1 MRSWLIALPALL
13 MLSAC
18 SSHRPEITISQP
30 LVMEADVLSAGITA
44 DGPSLSSD
52 GMNKKASV
60 ILYNDRDVPV
70 TLHYRYF
77 WYNSQGLEIYPEQP
91 AQTLVV
97 PAHQNRQ
104 ADSWSG
110 DLSASQVRVSLYL

>member
-1 MRSWLIALPALL
+1 MRPVLFALPALL
-13 MLSAC
+13 ILNAC
-18 SSHRPEITISQP
+18 SSHQPAIKISQP
-30 LVMEADVLSAGITA
+30 LVMQADVLSAGITA
-44 DGPSLSSD
+44 DGPSLSND
-52 GMNKKASV
+52 GMRKKASV

-70 TLHYRYF
+70 TLHYRYY
-77 WYNSQGLEIYPEQP
+77 WYDNQGLEILPGPP

-110 DLSASQVRVSLYL
+110 SLSASQVRVSLYL

>member
-1 MRSWLIALPALL
+1 MRSWLIALPTLL
-13 MLSAC
+13 MLNAC

-44 DGPSLSSD
+44 DGPSVSSD

-60 ILYNDRDVPV
+60 ILYNDRDVPL

-77 WYNSQGLEIYPEQP
+77 WYNRQGLEIYPEQP

>member
-1 MRSWLIALPALL
+1 MRLWFFAVPAVL

-18 SSHRPEITISQP
+18 SSHRPAITISQP

-44 DGPSLSSD
+44 DGPSVSSD

-77 WYNSQGLEIYPEQP
+77 WYNDQGLEILPEQP

-110 DLSASQVRVSLYL
+110 NLTASQVRVSLYL